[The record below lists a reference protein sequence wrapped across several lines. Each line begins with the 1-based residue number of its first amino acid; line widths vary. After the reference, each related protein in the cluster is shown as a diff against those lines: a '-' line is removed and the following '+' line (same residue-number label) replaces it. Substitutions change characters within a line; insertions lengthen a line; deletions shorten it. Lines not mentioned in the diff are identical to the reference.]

1 MVSGGTTLTDKII
14 LLSDILKH
22 KLQKER
28 ELEFYQQELEK
39 LQQKMFFLNK
49 DIEITNMCIDII
61 EHEKLTAVPN
71 LILKRNKDD
80 LE

>member
-61 EHEKLTAVPN
+61 EQEKVSSVTN
-71 LILKRNKDD
+71 LITGARIDD
-80 LE
+80 

>member
-1 MVSGGTTLTDKII
+1 LVSGGTTLTDKII

-61 EHEKLTAVPN
+61 EQEKVSSVTN
-71 LILKRNKDD
+71 LITGARIDD
-80 LE
+80 

>member
-1 MVSGGTTLTDKII
+1 LVSGGTTLTDKII

-61 EHEKLTAVPN
+61 EHEKIASVPN
-71 LILKRNKDD
+71 LITGVKTDD
-80 LE
+80 

>member
-1 MVSGGTTLTDKII
+1 LVSSGTTLTDKII

-61 EHEKLTAVPN
+61 EQEKVSSVTN
-71 LILKRNKDD
+71 LITGAKIDD
-80 LE
+80 

>member
-61 EHEKLTAVPN
+61 EQEKVSSVTN
-71 LILKRNKDD
+71 LITGAKIDD
-80 LE
+80 

>member
-1 MVSGGTTLTDKII
+1 MVSSGATLTDKII

-61 EHEKLTAVPN
+61 EQEKVSSVTN
-71 LILKRNKDD
+71 LITGAKIDD
-80 LE
+80 

>member
-1 MVSGGTTLTDKII
+1 MVSNGATLTDKII

-61 EHEKLTAVPN
+61 EHEKLTGVPN
-71 LILKRNKDD
+71 LITGVKTDD
-80 LE
+80 